1 MDPQASVR
9 FFGSQRVVTRER
21 AGTDTGVGL
30 GSGLMTRER
39 SGTDT
44 GVEGGSGVENGSGSG
59 VEMTRERSATDS
71 GAEAKKVTA
80 QTQDRE

>member
-1 MDPQASVR
+1 
-9 FFGSQRVVTRER
+9 
-21 AGTDTGVGL
+21 
-30 GSGLMTRER
+30 MTRER